1 MDCAQF
7 LLTMKRS
14 DQSAIYVA
22 VYNPEEDA
30 DNALAGRKK
39 YINAM
44 VEMVN
49 EVIYVERDMGFAHLN
64 ETFLK
69 RWKHTDKLK
78 GKAKILLA
86 LVNRPPRP

>member
-7 LLTMKRS
+7 LRMMKRS
-14 DQSAIYVA
+14 DQSAMYVT
-22 VYNPEEDA
+22 VYNSEEDA

-44 VEMVN
+44 GEMVN
-49 EVIYVERDMGFAHLN
+49 DVIYHEGDTDFAHLN

-69 RWKHTDKLK
+69 R
-78 GKAKILLA
+78 
-86 LVNRPPRP
+86 

>member
-14 DQSAIYVA
+14 DQSAMYVA
-22 VYNPEEDA
+22 VYNSDEDS
-30 DNALAGRKK
+30 DNALAEHKK

-44 VEMVN
+44 GEMVN
-49 EVIYVERDMGFAHLN
+49 GVIYVERDMGFAHLN

-69 RWKHTDKLK
+69 R
-78 GKAKILLA
+78 
-86 LVNRPPRP
+86 

>member
-14 DQSAIYVA
+14 DQSVMYVA
-22 VYNPEEDA
+22 VYNSEEDA

-44 VEMVN
+44 GEMVN
-49 EVIYVERDMGFAHLN
+49 EVIYVERDMGFAHSN

-69 RWKHTDKLK
+69 R
-78 GKAKILLA
+78 
-86 LVNRPPRP
+86 